1 MECVNLINKLFAPR
15 KWCVVVGG
23 QMEVTTATR
32 EVMWQIPFSF
42 KVAMYVLMFVAFGI
56 MIKGLITKYNYV
68 TQGKGLKS
76 LLPEKLNWKK
86 FLETILFTGKVTRN
100 GKVGFF
106 HSLIYYGFVIL
117 LIATE
122 LVAIHA
128 DTPLKLY
135 KGTTYIIVSFLAD
148 WAGVAILL
156 GLALAYKRRYIDK
169 PDYLS
174 ATNPNREKFMYGMIF
189 ALVAVGF
196 LLEGLRIYGVTI
208 DPNVPPEILANIENE
223 KLWSPFGYIIG
234 QIIAATGISFETL
247 KVSYLILWAFH
258 MINTMAFIACISHTK
273 FFHIIAAP
281 LNALITPARRGA
293 VMKPMDFEDETAET
307 FGLGKASE
315 LTAKQRMD
323 TLSCVE
329 CGRCTNVCPANL
341 AGRPLDPKKIIT
353 KTRDTLEA
361 AGGEDVDFWEK
372 ETFSA
377 VELDSCTTCGA
388 CMEECPM
395 NIEHVQ
401 SIMDLKRY
409 KALTLGEIPAD
420 AATSVNNIKINGN
433 PWGVSQ
439 DDRFNW
445 SEGMDVPLIEPGKK
459 VDYLYYVGCA
469 GSYDASNQQVVK
481 DTVELLKKAGVDFAV
496 MGKTEKCN
504 GDPIRRFGDEYSF
517 FEVAIE
523 NIANMNQYDFG
534 KVVTHCPHCL
544 HTIGKEYAKFDDG
557 DFETIHHTELL
568 ADLVKK
574 GSLKPSKPVNEELTF
589 HDPCY
594 LGRHHGEYNAP
605 RDILESIPGVQ
616 LKEMEQNKDK
626 ALCCG
631 MGGGNMW
638 YEVHEGNELVEG
650 RLHHVNSTK
659 VEKLATSCS
668 FCMINFNSGKS
679 NKTGTEE
686 LQVEDVAT
694 ILKKSID

>member
-1 MECVNLINKLFAPR
+1 MDPV
-15 KWCVVVGG
+15 
-23 QMEVTTATR
+23 MATR
-32 EVMWQIPFSF
+32 EIFWQIPFSF
-42 KVAMYVLMFVAFGI
+42 KVAMYVFFITGVAVMAQGVF
-56 MIKGLITKYNYV
+56 KKYQFV
-68 TQGKGLKS
+68 TQGNGFKS
-76 LLPEKLNWKK
+76 LLPDKLNWKQ
-86 FLETILFTGKVTRN
+86 FLETIFFTGKVTRN
-100 GKVGFF
+100 QKVGIF

-128 DTPLKLY
+128 DSPFKLY
-135 KGTTYIIVSFLAD
+135 QGNTYIIISFLAD
-148 WAGVAILL
+148 LAGVAILI
-156 GLALAYKRRYIDK
+156 GLFMAYKRRYLDK
-169 PDYLS
+169 PEYLS
-174 ATNPNREKFMYGMIF
+174 ATKPGNEKFMYLMIVS
-189 ALVAVGF
+189 LIVIGY
-196 LLEGLRIYGVTI
+196 LLEGMRIVGAGM
-208 DPNVPPEILANIENE
+208 PEQEAI
-223 KLWSPFGYIIG
+223 WSPFGWIV
-234 QIIAATGISFETL
+234 AKAFLMVNLPETT
-247 KVSYLILWAFH
+247 LIMIYKGTWMFH
-258 MINTMAFIACISHTK
+258 MINTMAFIACIGHTK
-273 FFHIIAAP
+273 FFHIIALP
-281 LNALITPARRGA
+281 FNALITPLRRGG
-293 VMKPMDFEDETAET
+293 VMQPMNFEDETAET
-307 FGLGKASE
+307 FGLGKSSE

-329 CGRCTNVCPANL
+329 CGRCTQVCPANL

-353 KTRDTLEA
+353 KTRDALDEA
-361 AGGEDVDFWEK
+361 KGGEVDFWENSI
-372 ETFSA
+372 FSSA
-377 VELDSCTTCGA
+377 ELDSCTTCGA
-388 CMEECPM
+388 CMEECPS

-409 KALTLGEIPAD
+409 KALTLGDIPPE
-420 AATSVNNIKINGN
+420 AATTINNIRINGN

-445 SEGMDVPLIEPGKK
+445 ADDLDVPVIETGKK

-469 GSYDASNQQVVK
+469 GSYDSSNQKVVK

-523 NIANMNQYDFG
+523 NIANMNKYDFG

-568 ADLVKK
+568 ADLLKNEK
-574 GSLKPSKPVNEELTF
+574 LKPTKAVDEELTY

-594 LGRHHGEYNAP
+594 LGRHHGEYDAP
-605 RDILESIPGVQ
+605 REILESIPGVKI
-616 LKEMEQNKDK
+616 KEMEKNKDK

-638 YEVHEGNELVEG
+638 YEMHEGTDLVDN
-650 RLHHVNSTK
+650 RLAHVGETK

-668 FCMINFNSGKS
+668 FCMINFNSGKGK
-679 NKTGTEE
+679 NKETENLE
-686 LQVEDVAT
+686 VEDIAS
-694 ILKKSID
+694 ILSKSVE

>member
-1 MECVNLINKLFAPR
+1 MDPA
-15 KWCVVVGG
+15 
-23 QMEVTTATR
+23 MATR
-32 EVMWQIPFSF
+32 EIFWQIPFSF
-42 KVAMYVLMFVAFGI
+42 KIIMYVLFFTSVGI
-56 MIKGLITKYNYV
+56 MAQGVFKKYKYV
-68 TQGKGLKS
+68 TQGNGLKS
-76 LLPEKLNWKK
+76 LLPEKLNWKR
-86 FLETILFTGKVTRN
+86 FLETIFFTGKVTRN
-100 GKVGFF
+100 QKVGIF

-128 DTPLKLY
+128 DSPFKLY
-135 KGTTYIIVSFLAD
+135 QGNTYIIISFLAD
-148 WAGVAILL
+148 IAGIAILV
-156 GLALAYKRRYIDK
+156 GLFMAYKRRYIDK
-169 PDYLS
+169 PDFLS
-174 ATNPNREKFMYGMIF
+174 ATKPGNEKFMYLMIV
-189 ALVAVGF
+189 ALIVVGY
-196 LLEGLRIYGVTI
+196 LLEGMRIVGAGMP
-208 DPNVPPEILANIENE
+208 DQEA
-223 KLWSPFGYIIG
+223 LWSPFGWIVAKVFMAINL
-234 QIIAATGISFETL
+234 SETNL
-247 KVSYLILWAFH
+247 VMIYKGTWMFH
-258 MINTMAFIACISHTK
+258 MFNTMAFIASVGHTK
-273 FFHIIAAP
+273 FFHIIALP
-281 LNALITPARRGA
+281 FNALITPLRRGG
-293 VMKPMDFEDETAET
+293 VMQPMNFEDETAET
-307 FGLGKASE
+307 FGLGKSSE

-329 CGRCTNVCPANL
+329 CGRCTQVCPANL

-353 KTRDTLEA
+353 KTRDALDEA
-361 AGGEDVDFWEK
+361 KGGVVDFWENSI
-372 ETFSA
+372 FSSA
-377 VELDSCTTCGA
+377 ELDSCTTCGA
-388 CMEECPM
+388 CMEECPS

-409 KALTLGEIPAD
+409 KALTLGDIPPE
-420 AATSVNNIKINGN
+420 AATTINNIRINGN

-445 SEGMDVPLIEPGKK
+445 ADGLDVPVIETGKK

-469 GSYDASNQQVVK
+469 GSYDSSNQKVVK

-523 NIANMNQYDFG
+523 NIANMNKYDFG

-568 ADLVKK
+568 ADLLKNKK
-574 GSLKPSKPVNEELTF
+574 IKPTKAVDEELTY

-594 LGRHHGEYNAP
+594 LGRHHGEYDAP
-605 RDILESIPGVQ
+605 REILESIPGVKI
-616 LKEMEQNKDK
+616 KEMEKNKDK

-638 YEVHEGNELVEG
+638 YEMHEGTDLVDN
-650 RLHHVNSTK
+650 RLAHVGETK

-668 FCMINFNSGKS
+668 FCMINFNSGKGK
-679 NKTGTEE
+679 NKETENLE
-686 LQVEDVAT
+686 VEDIAS
-694 ILKKSID
+694 ILSKSVE